1 MASHGPSQVR
11 NVLFIMADQ
20 LRRDYLSCY
29 GHPTL
34 HTPNIDAL
42 AQSGVRFDRAYV
54 QGPVCG
60 PSRMSYYT
68 GRYVSSHGSIWN
80 FVPISLRERGLGDY
94 LRPHGIRTAIAGKT
108 HVEADLSEMARLGI
122 DVLGER
128 GALAAELGFEPFER
142 DDGCWPSGFVS
153 KNNRYAAFLAH
164 EGYRSANPW
173 HDYANSALGPNG
185 ETLSGWEM
193 RHAHLP
199 ARVKAEHAETPWLT
213 SRAIDFIREQG
224 DAPWCLHLSYIKP
237 HWPYV
242 APAPYHGMYT
252 ARDVVPVQRSEIERT
267 ENAHPVMRGFQQFSG
282 AVNFSQEAIREH
294 VIPTY
299 MGLIKQL
306 DDEIGRLM
314 SWLRQVGRLEDTM
327 IVFCSDHG
335 DYLGDHYLAEKELFH
350 DTVARVPLIVYDPRC
365 AADRT
370 RGTVQSQLVE
380 AIDVVPTIL
389 DAFGVAGPSHV
400 LEGRSL
406 QPLLHG
412 QAVSG
417 WRDAAFSEMNY
428 AFRDFVR
435 DRTGQPIDRCHGYM
449 VRDERWKCV
458 FFDDLRA
465 QLFDLESDPDEYR
478 DLGASADYAA
488 VRERLRERLFEWL
501 RQRKIHPTVSY
512 QRMAAWTRKEQ
523 EAGIQIC
530 AW

>member
-1 MASHGPSQVR
+1 MLAPRNGTVR

-34 HTPNIDAL
+34 HTPHIDAL
-42 AQSGVRFDRAYV
+42 AERGVKFDRAYV

-68 GRYVSSHGSIWN
+68 GRYVTSHGAIWN
-80 FVPISLRERGLGDY
+80 FVPLSVREQGLGDY

-108 HVEADLSEMARLGI
+108 HMEADTAGMERLGI
-122 DVLGER
+122 DPRSER
-128 GALAAELGFEPFER
+128 GVLAAELGFEPFDR
-142 DDGCWPSGFVS
+142 DDGVWPPGFP
-153 KNNRYAAFLAH
+153 NDGNQYAAYLGRH
-164 EGYRSANPW
+164 GYRSDNPW
-173 HDYANSALGPNG
+173 HDFANSAAGPNG
-185 ETLSGWEM
+185 EVLSGWEM

-199 ARVKAEHAETPWLT
+199 ARVEAEHAETPYMT
-213 SRAIDFIREQG
+213 SRAIDFIEAQG
-224 DAPWCLHLSYIKP
+224 EAPWCLHLSYIKP

-242 APAPYHGMYT
+242 APAPYHNMY
-252 ARDVVPVQRSEIERT
+252 AADDVIPVKQHAAEQGEG
-267 ENAHPVMRGFQQFSG
+267 AHPVMQGFQHFSG
-282 AVNFSQEAIREH
+282 AENFSQEAIRGH

-314 SWLRQVGRLEDTM
+314 AYLKDAGRLDDTM

-350 DTVARVPLIVYDPRC
+350 DTVARVPLIICDPRRE
-365 AADRT
+365 ADAT
-370 RGTVQSQLVE
+370 RGSVESRLVE
-380 AIDVVPTIL
+380 AIDVLPTIL
-389 DAFGVAGPSHV
+389 SAFGVTPQSHV

-412 QAVSG
+412 EAVEN
-417 WRDAAFSEMNY
+417 WREAAFSEMNY

-435 DRTGQPIDRCHGYM
+435 LPLKQPIDRCHGYM

-458 FFDDLRA
+458 FFDDLRP
-465 QLFDLESDPDEYR
+465 QLFDLENDPDEFY
-478 DLGASADYAA
+478 DLGGEPEHAA
-488 VRERLRERLFEWL
+488 VRERARERLFEWL
-501 RQRKIHPTVSY
+501 RHRKIHPTVDY
-512 QRMAAWTRKEQ
+512 QRMSAWTRED
-523 EAGIQIC
+523 EDMDFQIC